1 MIHHATTIAVISIV
15 CLVARDNRAADAV
28 FSIDSSGF
36 EANAKSLLETHCL
49 QCHGPELAEG
59 EFRVDKSLGLEFNKA
74 AVASKWGEVANVL
87 NSHEMPPKDEQQPTT
102 KSVTKLVDWIRKE
115 EIRAEQFDR
124 KSEVILRRLNRNE
137 YRNTIRD
144 LIGIDYDISHF
155 PQDPPAAGFDN
166 NGRALSS
173 SPLQVELYLAAARTI
188 LDEALVS
195 GPQPESIAWRFEPET
210 GDSDNNRVR
219 YGEQNPIVN
228 GGQNRLDDNTRVM
241 HHNSWD
247 RVINARDFAVPA
259 DGTYTIRIRAGS
271 HVPARDEV
279 VAYAERKI
287 RAMREKEMLENPPS
301 RKWIESHIEEEIDHF
316 RKSPIYDYG
325 PGRLKVTVHLGGQP
339 QIIGV
344 LEIDSTKDDM
354 QVFEL
359 PVKMTD
365 DNAGISLEYAYHVPR
380 ELENFVFQNNDDF
393 PRPEVIVDWFEIEGP
408 VYDNWPPPS
417 HQRIIKSSVP
427 VDEQDRRQ
435 LARSVLANLMP
446 RAYRRPVT
454 DAEIDE
460 KLTLFD
466 AAMTEVKT
474 ESAFVEQLKVPLT
487 AVLVSPN
494 FLYLA
499 EPYRNGRQDPL
510 SPFELASR
518 LSYFLWSSMP
528 DDALFLAASKGDF
541 SDPEKIIAQVDRM
554 LADEKSDA
562 FGKNFA
568 EQWLGLRD
576 VGANPPV
583 EELYSH
589 YDDHVESSLVRQSIA
604 LFEDV
609 LKNDRDLTEFIE
621 SDYEILNEVL
631 ARYYGLPQVK
641 GDQMRRVKL
650 SPESHRG
657 GVLTHGSVLTI
668 TSNGTRTSPV
678 KRGTWVLKNILGTD
692 PGLPVANAGD
702 IAPKVPGID
711 KATVRQRLEIHR
723 ELAQCARCH
732 RKIDPLG
739 FALDNFDAAGRYRT
753 QEGFGYQGRVQQD
766 DPLVNASGELP
777 DGTKING
784 IADLKRSLL
793 KQDTMFV
800 RCITE
805 KMFTYALGREMMIA
819 DSAIIDATV
828 TKLEES
834 KANHRPRSLRALIH
848 DIVLS
853 PLFAKR

>member
-1 MIHHATTIAVISIV
+1 MIHHATTIAVILIV
-15 CLVARDNRAADAV
+15 CSVARDNRAADAV
-28 FSIDSSGF
+28 FANDSSGF
-36 EANAKSLLETHCL
+36 AANAKSLLETHCL
-49 QCHGPELAEG
+49 KCHGPELAEG
-59 EFRVDKSLGLEFNKA
+59 EFRVDTSLGLEFNKA
-74 AVASKWGEVANVL
+74 AVASKWGEVVNVL
-87 NSHEMPPKDEQQPTT
+87 HSHEMPPADEQQPDSE
-102 KSVTKLVDWIRKE
+102 SVATLVDWIRKE
-115 EIRAEQFDR
+115 QIRAEQFDR

-137 YRNTIRD
+137 DRNTIRD
-144 LIGIDYDISHF
+144 LIGIDYDIGHF

-195 GPQPESIAWRFEPET
+195 DAQPESIVWRFEPET
-210 GDSDNNRVR
+210 GDSDSNRVR
-219 YGEQNPIVN
+219 YGKHNAIVN
-228 GGQNRLDDNTRVM
+228 GGQNRLDGNTRVM

-247 RVINARDFAVPA
+247 RVINARDFAVPTK
-259 DGTYTIRIRAGS
+259 GTYTIRIRANS
-271 HVPARDEV
+271 HIPTRDEV
-279 VAYAERKI
+279 FAYAERTI
-287 RAMREKEMLENPPS
+287 RAIREKEILENPKS
-301 RKWIESHIEEEIDHF
+301 RNWIEAHIEEEIDHF

-344 LEIDSTKDDM
+344 LEIDSTQDDM
-354 QVFEL
+354 KVFEL
-359 PVKMTD
+359 PVKMTEEK
-365 DNAGISLEYAYHVPR
+365 AGISLEYAYHVPR
-380 ELENFVFQNNDDF
+380 EMENFRFQSNDDF

-417 HQRIIKSSVP
+417 HQRLINSPVP
-427 VDEQDRRQ
+427 ADEQNRRR
-435 LARSVLANLMP
+435 LARSVLANFMP

-454 DAEIDE
+454 DGEIDE
-460 KLTLFD
+460 KLKLFD
-466 AAMTEVKT
+466 AAATDGES
-474 ESAFVEQLKVPLT
+474 ESAFLEQLKVPLT

-499 EPYRNGRQDPL
+499 EPYRNGTQDPL

-528 DDALFLAASKGDF
+528 DDALFLAASTGEF
-541 SDPEKIIAQVDRM
+541 SDPVKIIAQVDRM

-562 FGKNFA
+562 FCKNFS

-604 LFEDV
+604 MFDDV
-609 LKNDRDLTEFIE
+609 LKNDRDLTEFID
-621 SDYEILNEVL
+621 SDHEILNEVL

-641 GDQMRRVKL
+641 GDQMRRVQL
-650 SPESHRG
+650 ASDSHRG

-753 QEGFGYQGRVQQD
+753 QEGFGYQGRVQKD
-766 DPLVNASGELP
+766 DPLVDASGELP

-793 KQDTMFV
+793 KNDTMFV

-805 KMFTYALGREMMIA
+805 KMYSYALGREMMIA

-828 TKLEES
+828 AKLDES
-834 KANHRPRSLRALIH
+834 KANNQPRTLRALIGE
-848 DIVLS
+848 IVLS
-853 PLFAKR
+853 PSFARR

>member
-1 MIHHATTIAVISIV
+1 MIHNATIIAVISIV
-15 CLVARDNRAADAV
+15 CLVARDNRAADSV
-28 FSIDSSGF
+28 FAIDASGF
-36 EANAKSLLETHCL
+36 AANAKSLFDTHCL
-49 QCHGPELAEG
+49 KCHGPELAEG
-59 EFRVDKSLGLEFNKA
+59 EFRVDTSLGLEFNKA
-74 AVASKWGEVANVL
+74 AVASKWGEVVNVL
-87 NSHEMPPKDEQQPTT
+87 HSHEMPPADEQQPDSE
-102 KSVTKLVDWIRKE
+102 SVATLVDWIRKE
-115 EIRAEQFDR
+115 QIRAEEFDR

-137 YRNTIRD
+137 YRNTVRD
-144 LIGIDYDISHF
+144 LIGIDYDIGHF

-166 NGRALSS
+166 NGHALSS

-195 GPQPESIAWRFEPET
+195 DAQPESIVWRFEPET
-210 GDSDNNRVR
+210 GDSDSNRVR
-219 YGEQNPIVN
+219 YGKHNAIVN
-228 GGQNRLDDNTRVM
+228 GGQNRLDGNTRVM

-247 RVINARDFAVPA
+247 RVINARDFAVPTK
-259 DGTYTIRIRAGS
+259 GTYTIRIRAGS
-271 HVPARDEV
+271 HVPTRDDV
-279 VAYAERKI
+279 FAYAERTI
-287 RAMREKEMLENPPS
+287 RAIREKEMLENPKS
-301 RKWIESHIEEEIDHF
+301 RNWIEAHIEEEIDHF

-354 QVFEL
+354 KVFEL
-359 PVKMTD
+359 PVKMTEEK
-365 DNAGISLEYAYHVPR
+365 AGISLEYAYHVPR
-380 ELENFVFQNNDDF
+380 EMENFRFQSNDDF

-417 HQRIIKSSVP
+417 HQRLINSPVP
-427 VDEQDRRQ
+427 TDEQNRRR
-435 LARSVLANLMP
+435 LARSVLANFMP
-446 RAYRRPVT
+446 HAYRRPVT
-454 DAEIDE
+454 DGEIDE
-460 KLTLFD
+460 KLKLFD
-466 AAMTEVKT
+466 AAATDGES
-474 ESAFVEQLKVPLT
+474 ESAFLEQLKVPLT

-499 EPYRNGRQDPL
+499 EPYRNGTQDPL

-528 DDALFLAASKGDF
+528 DDALFLAASKGEF
-541 SDPEKIIAQVDRM
+541 SDPVKVVAQVGRM

-562 FGKNFA
+562 FCKNFS

-604 LFEDV
+604 LFDDV
-609 LKNDRDLTEFIE
+609 LKNERDLTEFID
-621 SDYEILNEVL
+621 SDHEILNEVL
-631 ARYYGLPQVK
+631 ARYYRLPQVK
-641 GDQMRRVKL
+641 GDQMRRVQL
-650 SPESHRG
+650 ASDSHRG

-753 QEGFGYQGRVQQD
+753 QEGFGYQGRVQKD
-766 DPLVNASGELP
+766 DPVVDASGELP

-793 KQDTMFV
+793 KNDTMFV

-805 KMFTYALGREMMIA
+805 KMYTYALGREMMIA

-828 TKLEES
+828 AKLDES
-834 KANHRPRSLRALIH
+834 KANNQPRTLRALIGE
-848 DIVLS
+848 IVLS
-853 PLFAKR
+853 PSFARR